1 MYRPSYLRKIK
12 NDRNIYS
19 ISESPNIVVEHKDV
33 TKFRGV
39 LRIPCKLVKNIP
51 ENIVRE
57 YLLEDMVRKTE
68 LCDFLEFDREHIP
81 ESDEIL
87 YRAILRVVK

>member
-39 LRIPCKLVKNIP
+39 LRMPCKLAKNIP

-68 LCDFLEFDREHIP
+68 LYDFIEFDREHIP

>member
-39 LRIPCKLVKNIP
+39 LRMPCKLAKNIP

-57 YLLEDMVRKTE
+57 YLLENMVRKTE
-68 LCDFLEFDREHIP
+68 LYDFIEFDREHIP
-81 ESDEIL
+81 KSDEIL

>member
-1 MYRPSYLRKIK
+1 MYRPRYLKKSK
-12 NDRNIYS
+12 NDRNIYNIPEPPS
-19 ISESPNIVVEHKDV
+19 IVVEHKDV

-39 LRIPCKLVKNIP
+39 IRMSGKLVKNIP

-68 LCDFLEFDREHIP
+68 LCDFIEFDREYIH
-81 ESDEIL
+81 ESDEVL